1 MNQKRSSEERMD
13 IMALKTPRKPK
24 VVIYNQRLANGKT
37 RRVSFLFTTVKNGEE
52 FSRFS
57 NTRKVAIVP
66 TEDIVA
72 LYYGRVRIGG

>member
-1 MNQKRSSEERMD
+1 MMNRR
-13 IMALKTPRKPK
+13 IPRKPK

-37 RRVSFLFTTVKNGEE
+37 RRVSFLFTSVKNSEE

-57 NTRKVAIVP
+57 NTKKTAIVP